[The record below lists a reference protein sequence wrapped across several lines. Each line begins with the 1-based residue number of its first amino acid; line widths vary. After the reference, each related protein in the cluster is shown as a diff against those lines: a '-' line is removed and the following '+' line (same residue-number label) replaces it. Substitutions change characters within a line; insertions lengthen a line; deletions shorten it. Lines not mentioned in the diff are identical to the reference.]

1 MTAIITGSGL
11 LADEPTGNLD
21 SANGELVLN
30 LLIELNRS
38 EGTTLLMVTHDHD
51 LASHADRIL
60 TMRDGL
66 IVSDEL
72 RVANAAG

>member
-1 MTAIITGSGL
+1 
-11 LADEPTGNLD
+11 
-21 SANGELVLN
+21 
-30 LLIELNRS
+30 
-38 EGTTLLMVTHDHD
+38 MVTHDHD

-72 RVANAAG
+72 RGPSAV